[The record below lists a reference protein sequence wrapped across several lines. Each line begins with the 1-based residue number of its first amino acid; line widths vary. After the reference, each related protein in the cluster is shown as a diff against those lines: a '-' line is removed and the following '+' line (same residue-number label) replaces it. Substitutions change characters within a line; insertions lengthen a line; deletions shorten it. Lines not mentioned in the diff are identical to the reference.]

1 MPKMKNGDT
10 GIPYRTSPLIG
21 APPRPAAAARTVSQI
36 GHPSF
41 VLLHPRPCNIIA
53 AMKTVRAFGGAF
65 LEATG
70 RPLREKVGLDQFS
83 SFRVGG
89 PADFFFEARTEEDLK
104 QAVAAAAREKFP
116 FYVIGGGYNILFDD
130 DGYRG
135 LIVRNRAE
143 GLADHEGRVT
153 VVSGTGLSFL
163 LQYSLT
169 RGLGGLEFLA
179 GIPGTVGG
187 ALAGNAGA
195 FGQSIGDFLEEA
207 VLVDPAGGERKLVRP
222 DLGFGYRTSSLQKS
236 RAIVLRAVINAPPGD
251 RNASAAKI
259 KDYLEKRRTKHPPWG
274 TACAGSY
281 FKNPCSPAGEK
292 VAAGRL
298 LEQAGAKGMAVGGA
312 AVYEGH
318 CNFIVNTGG
327 ARARD
332 VLQLAEEMKERV
344 FGMSGI
350 RLEEE
355 VIHVPASA
363 SLL

>member
-1 MPKMKNGDT
+1 MKAVQDF
-10 GIPYRTSPLIG
+10 RS
-21 APPRPAAAARTVSQI
+21 
-36 GHPSF
+36 
-41 VLLHPRPCNIIA
+41 
-53 AMKTVRAFGGAF
+53 AF

-70 RPLREKVGLDQFS
+70 RPLREKIGLDQFS
-83 SFRVGG
+83 SFRIGG
-89 PADFFFEARTEEDLK
+89 PAALFFEARTEEDLK
-104 QAVAAAAREKFP
+104 KAVAVAAREKFP
-116 FYVIGGGYNILFDD
+116 FYVVGGGTNILFDD
-130 DGYRG
+130 EGYRG

-143 GLADHEGRVT
+143 GLSVDEGRVT
-153 VVSGTGLSFL
+153 VASGTGLSFL
-163 LQYSLT
+163 LQFTLT
-169 RGLGGLEFLA
+169 GGLGGLEFLA

-195 FGQSIGDFLEEA
+195 FGQSIGDSLEEA
-207 VLVDPAGGERKLVRP
+207 VLVDQAGGERKLARQ

-236 RAIVLRAVINAPPGD
+236 HAVVLRAVINAAPGD
-251 RNASAAKI
+251 RKASEAKI
-259 KDYLEKRRTKHPPWG
+259 KDYLEKRRAKHPPWG

-298 LEQAGAKGMAVGGA
+298 LEQAGAKGLSVGGA

-318 CNFIVNTGG
+318 CNFIVNTGS

-332 VLQLAEEMKERV
+332 VLQLAEEMKTRV

-355 VIHVPASA
+355 VIHVPATA
-363 SLL
+363 SML

>member
-1 MPKMKNGDT
+1 
-10 GIPYRTSPLIG
+10 
-21 APPRPAAAARTVSQI
+21 
-36 GHPSF
+36 
-41 VLLHPRPCNIIA
+41 
-53 AMKTVRAFGGAF
+53 MKTAQDFGSVF

-70 RPLREKVGLDQFS
+70 LPLREKVGLDQFS
-83 SFRVGG
+83 SFKIGG
-89 PADFFFEARTEEDLK
+89 PADLFFEARTEDDLK
-104 QAVAAAAREKFP
+104 QAVAVAARERFP
-116 FYVIGGGYNILFDD
+116 FYVIGGGTNILFDD
-130 DGYRG
+130 EGYHG
-135 LIVRNRAE
+135 LIIRNRAE
-143 GLADHEGRVT
+143 GLADCEGLVT
-153 VVSGTGLSFL
+153 VASGTGLSSL

-169 RGLGGLEFLA
+169 RGLVGLEFMA

-195 FGQSIGDFLEEA
+195 FGRSIGDLLEEA
-207 VLVDPAGGERKLVRP
+207 VLADPAGGERRLARQ

-236 RAIVLRAVINAPPGD
+236 HAVVLRAVIEAAPGD
-251 RNASAAKI
+251 RKISEARI
-259 KDYLEKRRTKHPPWG
+259 KDYLEKRRTKHPPWA

-298 LEQAGAKGMAVGGA
+298 LEQAGAKGLAVGGA

-318 CNFIVNTGG
+318 CNFIVNMGS

-332 VLQLAEEMKERV
+332 VLQLAEEMKKRV

-355 VIHVPASA
+355 VIHVPATA
-363 SLL
+363 SML